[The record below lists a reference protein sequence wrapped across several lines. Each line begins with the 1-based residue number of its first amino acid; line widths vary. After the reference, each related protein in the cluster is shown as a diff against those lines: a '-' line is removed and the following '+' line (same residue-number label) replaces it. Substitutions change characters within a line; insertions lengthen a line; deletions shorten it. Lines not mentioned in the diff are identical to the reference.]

1 MSIEQLRVCLLY
13 ALPGW
18 WDPAS
23 LVPSDVVDIREPTLP
38 GTCVRVYRL
47 YPRVSEIALTPESNW
62 LRGGKVL
69 ASHTSE
75 DNGVVTSL
83 AMDNNYL
90 IIGMANSH
98 IHVFDA
104 ITGAFRKSLTGHTGG
119 VWTLVM
125 VSGCSG
131 DDAAPFLSAA
141 GASGSGATRSTS
153 SGASAGGGGAGASSG
168 GRGKFGMPGRR
179 ASFAAAAAGLLTGGS
194 ATRSATASNANANA
208 GTGGSTT
215 TSARTV
221 LSFMGQEEV
230 PDPGPRPPRSA
241 DGAQDDGDYGETA
254 DDADD
259 IEDLGPQ
266 SDVCNAAQGFG
277 NERAVVVSGG
287 CDRMVKVWDI
297 QTG

>member
-1 MSIEQLRVCLLY
+1 MTPQLSLPPSLEPF
-13 ALPGW
+13 AL
-18 WDPAS
+18 
-23 LVPSDVVDIREPTLP
+23 
-38 GTCVRVYRL
+38 
-47 YPRVSEIALTPESNW
+47 ALTPESNW

-125 VSGCSG
+125 VSGCAG
-131 DDAAPFLSAA
+131 AGAAPFLP
-141 GASGSGATRSTS
+141 TS
-153 SGASAGGGGAGASSG
+153 SGTRSSSSASGTPGNGAS

-179 ASFAAAAAGLLTGGS
+179 ASFAAAAAGLIGAT
-194 ATRSATASNANANA
+194 TRSAASASAGA
-208 GTGGSTT
+208 GTQAGAGGTNAT
-215 TSARTV
+215 PARTV
-221 LSFMGQEEV
+221 LNFMGQEEV
-230 PDPGPRPPRSA
+230 QDSGPRPPRSA
-241 DGAQDDGDYGETA
+241 ASQAGNEDD
-254 DDADD
+254 DDEFDD
-259 IEDLGPQ
+259 VEDLGPQ
-266 SDVCNAAQGFG
+266 SDVCNAAKGFG

>member
-1 MSIEQLRVCLLY
+1 MTPQLILAPSLESF
-13 ALPGW
+13 AL
-18 WDPAS
+18 
-23 LVPSDVVDIREPTLP
+23 
-38 GTCVRVYRL
+38 
-47 YPRVSEIALTPESNW
+47 ALTSESNW

-125 VSGCSG
+125 VSGCTG
-131 DDAAPFLSAA
+131 AGAAPSLP
-141 GASGSGATRSTS
+141 TS
-153 SGASAGGGGAGASSG
+153 SGTRSSSSASGTPGNGAS

-179 ASFAAAAAGLLTGGS
+179 ASFAAAAAGLIGAT
-194 ATRSATASNANANA
+194 TRSAASSSAGA
-208 GTGGSTT
+208 GTQTGAGGTNATNATT
-215 TSARTV
+215 ARTV
-221 LSFMGQEEV
+221 LNFMGQEEV
-230 PDPGPRPPRSA
+230 QDPGPRPPRSA
-241 DGAQDDGDYGETA
+241 PSQAGDEDDEIEF
-254 DDADD
+254 DD

-266 SDVCNAAQGFG
+266 SDVCNAAKGFG